1 MNDNNGVGSGNWSK
15 MEKWVE
21 KLENVLNN
29 ENIIFLTDNDLIF
42 LVNKELPKK
51 DRITRQTFH
60 NWKNGKFG
68 ALDKE
73 IGEQFVEM
81 VHGAMIT
88 QKNNLLDKLL
98 NTNDKNWTKMAWILE
113 RRFEEWNLKHI
124 SESVNKN
131 ERTVVNIVA
140 GSNEQKA
147 LIDSIINGIP
157 QIEAKDAL
165 YYEVPPTPIE
175 LKKEDT
181 NNPNNENDNL
191 PF

>member
-1 MNDNNGVGSGNWSK
+1 MKDNKGVGSGNWSK
-15 MEKWVE
+15 MEKWVV
-21 KLENVLNN
+21 KLEKVLEK

-60 NWKNGKFG
+60 NWKTGKFG

-81 VHGAMIT
+81 VHGAMIM
-88 QKNNLLDKLL
+88 QKNHLLNKLL
-98 NTNDKNWTKMAWILE
+98 NTDDKNWTKMAWILE

-147 LIDSIINGIP
+147 LIDSLINGTP
-157 QIEAKDAL
+157 QIEAKDVMF
-165 YYEVPPTPIE
+165 YEIPPTPIE

-181 NNPNNENDNL
+181 NNQNNENENY